1 MRKLCYFRPSKAS
14 FEVDEANELIKSI
27 GEECGLRVIE
37 LKKSGIEERD
47 PGEVYYDYDPEIG
60 TGMHPNTEG
69 QLLLSNYVCQELTER
84 R

>member
-1 MRKLCYFRPSKAS
+1 MRTESGGT
-14 FEVDEANELIKSI
+14 E
-27 GEECGLRVIE
+27 
-37 LKKSGIEERD
+37 KSGIEERD
-47 PGEVYYDYDPEIG
+47 PREVYYDYDPEIG